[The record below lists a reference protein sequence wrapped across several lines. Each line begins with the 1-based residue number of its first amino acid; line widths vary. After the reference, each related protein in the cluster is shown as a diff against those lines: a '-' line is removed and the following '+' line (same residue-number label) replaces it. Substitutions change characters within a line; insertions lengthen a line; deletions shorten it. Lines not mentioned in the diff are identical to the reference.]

1 MIIIS
6 KFSDLPFIETDFTG
20 SSILVDNTPQNIWEK
35 SEAFI
40 HTFLND
46 KERRM
51 IERLP
56 MNSQVRADRLW
67 TRILLKKLYAKRYN
81 IEEKDMKDI
90 AIINRNEVDFKGLPY
105 MKHKDVLCPF
115 HLSISHCD
123 GRVGVA
129 LRTKPCG
136 IDVVKLFTRK
146 EHMEETFLDYGFSEA
161 ERLQLSGKTEV
172 EKLESLTFLW
182 GIKEAVSKYLG
193 CGLVYGPGTVEV
205 LFHEKKS
212 VNVTIHPK
220 VRYSGSVND
229 LKIYYYWN
237 KHRTFCHVFV
247 E

>member
-6 KFSDLPFIETDFTG
+6 KISNLPLFETDFTG
-20 SSILVDNTPQNIWEK
+20 SSILIDNTPQNIWEE
-35 SEAFI
+35 SEALS
-40 HTFLND
+40 HKFLDHN
-46 KERRM
+46 ERKV

-56 MNSQVRADRLW
+56 MNSQVRADKLW
-67 TRILLKKLYAKRYN
+67 TRILLKKLYAKRCN

-90 AIINRNEVDFKGLPY
+90 TVVNRNEENFKGLPY
-105 MKHKDVLCPF
+105 MNYKGNLCPVR
-115 HLSISHCD
+115 LSISHSD

-146 EHMEETFLDYGFSEA
+146 EHMEGTFLDYVFSA
-161 ERLQLSGKTEV
+161 DERLWLSGKTDS
-172 EKLESLTFLW
+172 EKLESMTFLW

-193 CGLVYGPGTVEV
+193 CGLVYGPGTIEV
-205 LFHEKKS
+205 LFHEAKS
-212 VNVTIHPK
+212 VNVNIHPK
-220 VRYSGSVND
+220 VMCNESVNN
-229 LKIYYYWN
+229 LNIYYYWN